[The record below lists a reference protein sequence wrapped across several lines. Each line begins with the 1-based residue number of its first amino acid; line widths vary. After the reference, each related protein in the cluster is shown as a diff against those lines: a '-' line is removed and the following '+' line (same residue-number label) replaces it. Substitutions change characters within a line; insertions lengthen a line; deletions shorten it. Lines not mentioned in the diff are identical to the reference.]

1 MGYQVWWEG
10 PRDLEI
16 WEIEKKSMWGHF
28 REKQETWDGAGCW
41 EYMGGTLAESPADG
55 YKEMKL
61 PTPLARQDFQWR
73 EGDSNA
79 PIPIQKFPCLQ
90 DMQV

>member
-1 MGYQVWWEG
+1 M
-10 PRDLEI
+10 
-16 WEIEKKSMWGHF
+16 
-28 REKQETWDGAGCW
+28 
-41 EYMGGTLAESPADG
+41 TLAETPADG